1 MEFLDRFSL
10 EDVVIVFIG
19 LLIVSIF
26 RIYYDSYVSR
36 KKATRFGSS
45 LGIYN
50 NLLSNTKEGL
60 LIIAANDQVIYIN
73 TEAQDI
79 LNTKTYAVDVD
90 YLNTVTIENTDTH
103 TKENLLD
110 IIHTQSHMPNASIM
124 HNLDPM
130 AISISINTINIPN
143 SHTEDIWYVVIL
155 QDMTSILELRE
166 GVTSLLDA

>member
-36 KKATRFGSS
+36 KKASRFGSS
-45 LGIYN
+45 LSIYN

-60 LIIAANDQVIYIN
+60 LIIGSDDQVIYIN
-73 TEAQDI
+73 TEAADI
-79 LNTKTYAVDVD
+79 LNTKEYGVDANF
-90 YLNTVTIENTDTH
+90 LSTVTIENTDTH
-103 TKENLLD
+103 TKESLLD
-110 IIHTQSHMPNASIM
+110 IIHTQSHIPNASIM
-124 HNLDPM
+124 HILDPM
-130 AISISINTINIPN
+130 PISISINTITHNFDKWN
-143 SHTEDIWYVVIL
+143 VVIL
-155 QDMTSILELRE
+155 QDMTSVQELRE

>member
-36 KKATRFGSS
+36 KKAIRFGNS

-60 LIIAANDQVIYIN
+60 LIIAANNKVIYIN
-73 TEAQDI
+73 PEAAEI
-79 LNTKTYAVDVD
+79 LNTKTYGVDAD
-90 YLNTVTIENTDTH
+90 YLSTVTIENSDTH
-103 TKENLLD
+103 SKENLLD
-110 IIHTQSHMPNASIM
+110 IIRTQSHIPNASIM
-124 HNLDPM
+124 HPLDPM
-130 AISISINTINIPN
+130 AISISINTVSTPD
-143 SHTEDIWYVVIL
+143 SHTNDTWNIVIL
-155 QDMTSILELRE
+155 QDMTSVNELRE
-166 GVTSLLDA
+166 GAKGLLDA